1 MEIILHALFPFCG
14 VPPTN
19 PFISINNLTKRF
31 DGKTILND
39 VSLRVKK
46 GQTVCLLG
54 PSGGGKSTLLR
65 CVNGLNTF
73 DTGNITI
80 GTHQLQANQSGAL
93 DAVRRTVGMVFQD
106 FRLFPHM
113 TALENVMEAP
123 CRVLNTHAKEAR
135 QRAEQLLSDVGLADR
150 MQHWPHQLSGGQQ
163 QRVAIA
169 RALAM
174 NPEALLCDEITS
186 ALDPER
192 KHDVLDVLEKLQ
204 HRGLT
209 ILMVTHEMGFARKAA
224 DHVVILA
231 DGKNIEEGSPAEV
244 IDRPQ
249 HERTKQFFA
258 KVLG

>member
-1 MEIILHALFPFCG
+1 MKSTTGIAIE
-14 VPPTN
+14 V
-19 PFISINNLTKRF
+19 SNLSKRY
-31 DGKTILND
+31 DGKTILD
-39 VSLRVKK
+39 GVCLSVQP
-46 GQTVCLLG
+46 GQTVCLIG

-73 DTGNITI
+73 DAGTITV
-80 GTHQLQANQSGAL
+80 GTHRLQSNHTEAL

-113 TALENVMEAP
+113 SAIENVMEAP
-123 CRVLNTHAKEAR
+123 VRVAKEVASTAR
-135 QRAEQLLSDVGLADR
+135 QKAEKLLSDVGLADR
-150 MQHWPHQLSGGQQ
+150 MHHRPHQLSGGQQ

-174 NPEALLCDEITS
+174 NPHALLCDEITS

-204 HRGLT
+204 EQGLT
-209 ILMVTHEMGFARKAA
+209 ILMVTHEIGFARKAA
-224 DHVVILA
+224 DHVVVLA
-231 DGKNIEEGSPAEV
+231 EGRNIEEGPPAQV
-244 IDRPQ
+244 LDQPK
-249 HERTKQFFA
+249 HERTKQFLA